1 MQEQIDQVLR
11 YVEGIWRRRWLA
23 LFVAWFAAV
32 AGWAVVYALPNTYQA
47 RIVMNI
53 NAFSAID
60 PLLKGIAADLNAGDT
75 LVAVTRMMLS
85 RENLEAV
92 AMESGFDPTK
102 HSRAELERR
111 LAQLR
116 MGITIEDTGSRP
128 SDPNA
133 RIYSISY
140 QDESPERAYQVVDKL
155 SKVLVESSQSSERR
169 DIAMAEDFL
178 DAQIADYERRLTLAE
193 QRLADFKRENVGL
206 MPDERGGYFSRLQ
219 TAMSAIENT
228 RTEIQMASR
237 RYDELERQ
245 LRGETPLINSANSGS
260 LLSRLRSA
268 EEERAGL
275 LNRYTR
281 EHPNVREVER
291 RIEELRAAIES
302 GDTETVVA
310 PVDIDDSRQ
319 AQLNPVYQELRV
331 ELSKAGVELE
341 SLKIRL
347 AQQEKKAADLQRE
360 LNTMPDIEAQLARL
374 NRDYE
379 VTRSRYLDLVD
390 RRESTQLAQHAGA
403 ATRDTVF
410 RIIEPVRMPT
420 SPAGPPRGLY
430 LTGALG
436 GAVGTGLGL
445 ALLLVLLRPTF
456 QAPKDLKDFT
466 ELPVLGSVSLSMAP
480 TAIRLRKV
488 RTALFMASFTL
499 LFGTY
504 TAVLFYMEAGS
515 EALRNAAGLG

>member
-11 YVEGIWRRRWLA
+11 YVEGVWRRRWWA
-23 LFVAWFAAV
+23 LIAAWFVAV
-32 AGWAVVYALPNTYQA
+32 AGWAVVYVLPNTYQA

-53 NAFSAID
+53 NAYSAID

-85 RENLEAV
+85 REKLEAV
-92 AMESGFDPTK
+92 AMESGFDPAR
-102 HSRAELERR
+102 HSRAELDRR
-111 LAQLR
+111 IAQLR
-116 MGITIEDTGSRP
+116 TGIVIEDTGSRP

-140 QDESPERAYQVVDKL
+140 QDESPERAYQIVDRL
-155 SKVLVESSQSSERR
+155 SKVLVESSKSSEIR
-169 DIAMAEDFL
+169 DIAMAEQFL
-178 DAQIADYERRLTLAE
+178 DVQIADYEKRLTIAE
-193 QRLADFKRENVGL
+193 QRLADFKRNNVGL

-219 TAMSAIENT
+219 NAMAAIEST

-237 RYDELERQ
+237 RSDELERQ

-275 LNRYTR
+275 LNRYTS

-291 RIEELRAAIES
+291 RIEELRAAIEA

-310 PVDIDDSRQ
+310 PVDVGDSRQ

-420 SPAGPPRGLY
+420 TPAGPPRALY
-430 LTGALG
+430 LTGVLG
-436 GAVGTGLGL
+436 GAIGTGLGL
-445 ALLLVLLRPTF
+445 ALLLVMLRPTF
-456 QAPKDLKDFT
+456 QTPKDLKDFT

-480 TAIRLRKV
+480 AAIRQRSV
-488 RTALFMASFTL
+488 GTTLFMIAL
-499 LFGTY
+499 IVLIGAY
-504 TAVLFYMEAGS
+504 GAALFYMEAGS
-515 EALRNAAGLG
+515 ETLRAAAGLG

>member
-32 AGWAVVYALPNTYQA
+32 AGWAVVYALPPTYQA

-53 NAFSAID
+53 NAYSAID
-60 PLLKGIAADLNAGDT
+60 PLIQGIAVNLNAGDT

-85 RENLEAV
+85 RQNLEVV
-92 AMESGFDPTK
+92 AMESGFDPAK

-155 SKVLVESSQSSERR
+155 SKVLIESSKSSEVR
-169 DIAMAEDFL
+169 DVAMAEQFL

-206 MPDERGGYFSRLQ
+206 MPDERGGYFARLQ
-219 TAMSAIENT
+219 NAMAAIETT
-228 RTEIQMASR
+228 RAEIQLASR

-245 LRGETPLINSANSGS
+245 LRGEVPLLNDNSLFSK
-260 LLSRLRSA
+260 LRNA
-268 EEERAGL
+268 EEERTAL
-275 LNRYTR
+275 LNRYTS
-281 EHPNVREVER
+281 EHPNVRELER
-291 RIEELRAAIES
+291 RIEELRTAIAAGE
-302 GDTETVVA
+302 TEVVLA
-310 PVDIDDSRQ
+310 PADFEDPRQ
-319 AQLNPVYQELRV
+319 AQFNPVYKELRV
-331 ELSKAGVELE
+331 ELSKTGVELE
-341 SLKIRL
+341 SLKMRL
-347 AQQEKKAADLQRE
+347 AQQEKRATELQRE
-360 LNTMPDIEAQLARL
+360 LDTVPDIEAQLARL
-374 NRDYE
+374 NRDYD
-379 VTRSRYLDLVD
+379 VTRTRYLELVN
-390 RRESTQLAQHAGA
+390 RRESTQIAQHAGA

-420 SPAGPPRGLY
+420 SPAGPPRALY
-430 LTGALG
+430 LTGVLG

-480 TAIRLRKV
+480 AAIRLRKF
-488 RTALFMASFTL
+488 RTMLFMAGFTML
-499 LFGTY
+499 LGTY
-504 TAVLFYMEAGS
+504 AAALLYMETGS
-515 EALRNAAGLG
+515 DALRNVAGLG